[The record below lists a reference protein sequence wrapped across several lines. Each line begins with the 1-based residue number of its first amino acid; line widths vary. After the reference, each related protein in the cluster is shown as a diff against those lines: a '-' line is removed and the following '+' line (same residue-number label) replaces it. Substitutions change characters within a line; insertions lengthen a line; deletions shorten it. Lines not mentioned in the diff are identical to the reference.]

1 MRANDSRDEQRN
13 DMATHA
19 ERRQAGSELLA
30 EMTGQPVGFAAA
42 AEQRT
47 GAFGSYVVDYIF
59 GQVWQGDELSRRD
72 RNIVALAM
80 LGALERLQAVRFHA
94 SFGPANGV
102 SREEMT
108 EIALQIAGYSGF
120 PAGNEMINVLVGM
133 WSEAD
138 GQPYVIPRA
147 EYKDDAQRH
156 RDAVDVMR
164 TLNGRDEA
172 QDPAEALAGM
182 ERIGPVGKLAFEF
195 AFGDLWSRSQL
206 SRRDRSLVVVSIL
219 VALTK
224 PDELQ
229 FHIPGA
235 LNHGVTER
243 ELEGV
248 MATAAPYC
256 GFPRAVEGFRTL
268 RRILREREEAND
280 GG

>member
-1 MRANDSRDEQRN
+1 MP
-13 DMATHA
+13 THS
-19 ERRQAGSELLA
+19 ERRRAGSELLA
-30 EMTGQPVGFAAA
+30 EMTGQSTGFASA
-42 AEQRT
+42 AEQNT

-72 RNIVALAM
+72 RTIVALAM

-102 SREEMT
+102 SREEIT

-120 PAGNEMINVLVGM
+120 PAGNEMINVLLDT
-133 WSEAD
+133 WTQAD
-138 GQPYVIPRA
+138 GKQYRIPPA
-147 EYKDDAQRH
+147 EYKDDEQRH

-164 TLNGRDEA
+164 TLNGQDEA

-182 ERIGPVGKLAFEF
+182 TRIGEVGKLAFEF
-195 AFGDLWSRSQL
+195 AFGDLWARSQL

-219 VALTK
+219 VALSK

-256 GFPRAVEGFRTL
+256 GFPRAVEGYRTL
-268 RRILREREEAND
+268 RRILREREAAQD
-280 GG
+280 GD

>member
-1 MRANDSRDEQRN
+1 
-13 DMATHA
+13 MATHA
-19 ERRQAGSELLA
+19 QRRKAGSELLA
-30 EMTGQPVGFAAA
+30 EMTGQPEGFADAI
-42 AEQRT
+42 EQRN

-59 GQVWQGDELSRRD
+59 GQVWQGGELSRRD
-72 RNIVALAM
+72 RTIAALAM

-94 SFGPANGV
+94 GFGPANGV

-108 EIALQIAGYSGF
+108 EIALQIAAYSGF
-120 PAGNEMINVLVGM
+120 PAGNEMINVLVEM

-138 GQPYVIPRA
+138 GEPYRIPAA
-147 EYKDDAQRH
+147 EYKDDEQRR

-182 ERIGPVGKLAFEF
+182 ERIGPVGALAFEF
-195 AFGDLWSRSQL
+195 AFGDLWPRTQL

-219 VALTK
+219 VALSK

-243 ELEGV
+243 ELAGV

-256 GFPRAVEGFRTL
+256 GFPRAVEGYRTL
-268 RRILREREEAND
+268 RRILREREANN

>member
-1 MRANDSRDEQRN
+1 
-13 DMATHA
+13 MATHI
-19 ERRQAGSELLA
+19 ERRKAGTELLA
-30 EMTGQPVGFAAA
+30 EMTGAGPGFASA

-72 RNIVALAM
+72 RTIVALAM

-102 SREEMT
+102 SREEIT

-120 PAGNEMINVLVGM
+120 PAGNEMINVLVEM
-133 WSEAD
+133 WSEQDGKPYRIPPAD
-138 GQPYVIPRA
+138 
-147 EYKDDAQRH
+147 YKDDDQRH

-164 TLNGRDEA
+164 TLNAQEEA

-235 LNHGVTER
+235 LNHGVTAQ

-268 RRILREREEAND
+268 RRILREREAASN

>member
-1 MRANDSRDEQRN
+1 
-13 DMATHA
+13 MATHA
-19 ERRQAGSELLA
+19 ERRQAGSDLLA
-30 EMTGQPVGFAAA
+30 EMTGQPAGFAAA

-59 GQVWQGDELSRRD
+59 GQVWQGAELTRRD
-72 RNIVALAM
+72 RTIVALAM

-102 SREEMT
+102 SREEIV

-120 PAGNEMINVLVGM
+120 PAGNEMVNVLVQM
-133 WSEAD
+133 WTEAD
-138 GQPYVIPRA
+138 GEPYQIPPA
-147 EYKDDAQRH
+147 AYKDDDQRH
-156 RDAVDVMR
+156 ADAVDVLR
-164 TLNGRDEA
+164 TLNNQSEA
-172 QDPAEALAGM
+172 QDPSAALAGM
-182 ERIGPVGKLAFEF
+182 ERIGAVGKLAFEF
-195 AFGDLWSRSQL
+195 AFGDLWSRTQL

-219 VALTK
+219 TALSK

-235 LNHGVTER
+235 LNHGVTPT

-256 GFPRAVEGFRTL
+256 GFPRAVEGYRTL
-268 RRILREREEAND
+268 RRILREREAND

>member
-1 MRANDSRDEQRN
+1 
-13 DMATHA
+13 MATHA
-19 ERRQAGSELLA
+19 ERRKAGSELLA
-30 EMTGQPVGFAAA
+30 EMSGQPVGFASV

-47 GAFGSYVVDYIF
+47 GAFGSYVVDYVF
-59 GQVWQGDELSRRD
+59 GQMWQGEELSRRD
-72 RNIVALAM
+72 RTIVALAM
-80 LGALERLQAVRFHA
+80 LGAMERLQAVRFHA

-102 SREEMT
+102 SREEMV

-120 PAGNEMINVLVGM
+120 PAGNEMVNVLVEM

-138 GQPYVIPRA
+138 GKPYRIPPA
-147 EYKDDAQRH
+147 EYKDDEQRH
-156 RDAVDVMR
+156 RDAVDVQR
-164 TLNGRDEA
+164 TLAGREEA

-182 ERIGPVGKLAFEF
+182 DRIGPVGKLAFEF
-195 AFGDLWSRSQL
+195 AFGDLWSRTQL

-219 VALTK
+219 VALVK

-235 LNHGVTER
+235 LNHGVTET
-243 ELEGV
+243 ELQGV

-256 GFPRAVEGFRTL
+256 GFPRAVEGYRTL
-268 RRILREREEAND
+268 HRILREREAAND

>member
-1 MRANDSRDEQRN
+1 MT
-13 DMATHA
+13 THA
-19 ERRQAGSELLA
+19 ERRKAGSELLA
-30 EMTGQPVGFAAA
+30 EMTGQPVGFASA

-72 RNIVALAM
+72 RTIVALAM
-80 LGALERLQAVRFHA
+80 LGALERLQAVQFHA
-94 SFGPANGV
+94 SFGPANGL

-120 PAGNEMINVLVGM
+120 PAGNEMINVLVEM

-138 GQPYVIPRA
+138 GKPYRIPPA
-147 EYKDDAQRH
+147 DYKDDDQRH

-219 VALTK
+219 VALSK

-235 LNHGVTER
+235 LNHGVTEA

-268 RRILREREEAND
+268 RRILRERETPGEGND